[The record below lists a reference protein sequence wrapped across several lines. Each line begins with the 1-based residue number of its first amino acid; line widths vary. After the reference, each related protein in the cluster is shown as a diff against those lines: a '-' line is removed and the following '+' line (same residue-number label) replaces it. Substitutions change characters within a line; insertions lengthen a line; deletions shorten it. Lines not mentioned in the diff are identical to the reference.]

1 MTTLF
6 VSANDASGDVHAAA
20 LVRALRPVVPDLRV
34 VGLGGAELEKAG
46 CELLVSQREIAVGGL
61 VEVLPGLPRIVSAW
75 RTLTRSLAE
84 LRPELVLLVDSPDL
98 NLPLAR
104 RARRLGLPV
113 LYYVCPQVWAWRR
126 GRVRKIARRV
136 DRMAAIFPFEVEVF
150 AGTGLSVDFV
160 GHPLVESTQRVLD
173 EVSPAAARRALGL
186 GEDDRVVALLP
197 GSRRG
202 EIAHVLPLF
211 LETARAL
218 HARDP
223 RLVFAIAVAPTV
235 SLQDVV
241 GLVRQA
247 KLPSLLRVH
256 TFEGRTHEVVRAA
269 RVALAKPGTV
279 SLEVVLLGTPLVVA
293 GRAHPLTAA
302 VLRRVVRVPSLTMA
316 NLIAGA
322 PVVPELLQEQA
333 RPERIALAVWTL
345 LDGAAREAQLARFAA
360 LRRRLGDGGAAERA
374 ARIACEMLHGS
385 PAA

>member
-20 LVRALRPVVPDLRV
+20 LVRALRPLVPDLRV

-75 RTLTRSLAE
+75 RTLARSLAE

-235 SLQDVV
+235 SPQDVV

-256 TFEGRTHEVVRAA
+256 AFEGRTHEVVRAA

>member
-1 MTTLF
+1 VTTLF

-20 LVRALRPVVPDLRV
+20 LVRALRPLVPDLRV

>member
-1 MTTLF
+1 VTTLF